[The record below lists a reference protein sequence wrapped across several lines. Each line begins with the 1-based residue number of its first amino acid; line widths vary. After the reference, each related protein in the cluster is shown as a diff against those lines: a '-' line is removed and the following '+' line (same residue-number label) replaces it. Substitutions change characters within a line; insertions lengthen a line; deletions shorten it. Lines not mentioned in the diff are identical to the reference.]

1 MDTHTDLDATEKN
14 KFLERD
20 FNQCFVQIRHHD
32 SQIWNV
38 CRFAF
43 TAYIAILGTV
53 IAIYQYSTEKDLDLI
68 PAAIAVSATGFVLG
82 LQIYTLAIR
91 NRVYYVIVCRYI
103 NEHRQ
108 LFLRD
113 NPLGFKNS
121 TRMYTDPRYPQ
132 YLDWTSWQCWLS
144 MIVASLNRFTC
155 GLTIFLILHERSHSL
170 LLATIAGAM
179 VLLIQV
185 ISGVAYLRSR
195 ED

>member
-1 MDTHTDLDATEKN
+1 MDTHADIDTSEEA

-53 IAIYQYSTEKDLDLI
+53 IAIYQYSTEKSLDLI

-108 LFLRD
+108 LFLSS

-121 TRMYTDPRYPQ
+121 TRMYTNPSHPR

-144 MIVASLNRFTC
+144 MIVASLNSFIC
-155 GLTIFLILHERSHSL
+155 GLTMFLIFHERLNSL
-170 LLATIAGAM
+170 LVAAITGGV

-185 ISGVAYLRSR
+185 MSGVAYLRSQ

>member
-1 MDTHTDLDATEKN
+1 MDTHTDIDTAEKV

-20 FNQCFVQIRHHD
+20 FNQCFIQLRHHD

-53 IAIYQYSTEKDLDLI
+53 IAIYQYSTEKGLDLI
-68 PAAIAVSATGFVLG
+68 PAAIVVSATGFVLG
-82 LQIYTLAIR
+82 LQIYTLALR

-108 LFLRD
+108 LFLSS

-121 TRMYTDPRYPQ
+121 TRMYTNPSYPQ
-132 YLDWTSWQCWLS
+132 YLDWNSWQCWLS
-144 MIVASLNRFTC
+144 MIIASLNSFTC
-155 GLTIFLILHERSHSL
+155 GLTLFLFFHETSYSF
-170 LLATIAGAM
+170 LLAVIAGVVA
-179 VLLIQV
+179 LLIQV
-185 ISGVAYLRSR
+185 TSGVAYLRSR
-195 ED
+195 GD